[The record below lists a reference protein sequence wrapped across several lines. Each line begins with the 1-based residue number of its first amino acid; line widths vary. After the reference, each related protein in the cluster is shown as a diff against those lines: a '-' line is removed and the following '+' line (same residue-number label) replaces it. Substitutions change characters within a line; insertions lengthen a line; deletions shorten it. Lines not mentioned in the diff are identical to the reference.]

1 MLAIIRGNFSLFVT
15 LIWQLPSSNR
25 NASKLMNYQDIM
37 NIVLPFKNKLYRFAL
52 RLVSNTH
59 DAEEIVQDL
68 LIKIWKKKDDFAKI
82 ENKEAW
88 CMTVTRNLAY
98 DKLRSRKRVHQEIET
113 QYDLK
118 DKMVTADVHLEQKE
132 TLARIKMLIEA
143 MPEDLRTVIQLRDIE
158 GYTYNEIAEI
168 TNWSIS
174 KVKVYIHRAR
184 KSLQTAIS
192 QIEL

>member
-1 MLAIIRGNFSLFVT
+1 
-15 LIWQLPSSNR
+15 
-25 NASKLMNYQDIM
+25 MNYQDIM

-68 LIKIWKKKDDFAKI
+68 LIKIWKKKEDFAKI

-88 CMTVTRNLAY
+88 CMTVTRNLSY
-98 DKLRSRKRVHQEIET
+98 DRLRKRKRVHQEIET

-118 DKMVTADVHLEQKE
+118 DNMVTADVHLEQKE
-132 TLARIKMLIEA
+132 TLERIRNLIER

-174 KVKVYIHRAR
+174 KVKVNIHRAR
-184 KSLQTAIS
+184 KTLQLAIS
-192 QIEL
+192 QLEL